1 MFKAVLG
8 FGAGHVIRCQ
18 LLAVRNACEVT
29 RTESPE
35 CKSTHQRTED
45 GNMHVILDPDG
56 GLRIYSDQA
65 GHTR

>member
-1 MFKAVLG
+1 MLKAVLG

-35 CKSTHQRTED
+35 CKSNQRTED
-45 GNMHVILDPDG
+45 GNRHAILDADG

-65 GHTR
+65 